1 MWWIV
6 RAIFTIA
13 SIAYQNNKANAI
25 KAKQEKAAEER
36 KGFTFTTSGEASP
49 VPVLYG
55 KNYLGGNAVKHSV
68 TNSYVAATSNDDLS
82 FTESLA
88 NTSATGTKNEFLHVQ
103 YALCHEGIEGVVGVK
118 VNNLDY
124 NDAGQRFSHI
134 IRTHNDGGTAD
145 AIATANGVPST
156 NTFTGTAF
164 ASATFKLDRDDPQ
177 YNGSPDMGFLLK
189 GRKVRAVELNTGVY
203 SLATSYVYS
212 NNPALCLLD
221 YLLNADFG
229 RGLAVDE
236 VDLESFY
243 NSAVVCGTV
252 GVAARNVSGVINGGP
267 TTRDIPIYECNITLS
282 SSNTIRDNIESI
294 MNTMALAELT
304 WSSEGKYKLLVEYP
318 TSAVETDALVNAA
331 HYFTDDEVIRDSV
344 EITWPSASER
354 YNQVTVNFLNEHEDF
369 KSDSA
374 TWPSPLSALQQ
385 PELVTNGTFDGTGN
399 VTGWALDGDA
409 INNSGVGVFDVTSG
423 AATNVLARQTIAL
436 TIGATYQLSF
446 ERLIGTDSC
455 SISAAAAGLPTS
467 YSSGVGVETRTF
479 VATAS
484 SALFLINSG
493 SGSAKAIVDNISV
506 KDAEVVNAHATYLT
520 EDNQQP
526 FVGSFQVDGVTDPY
540 HAQATAEQL
549 VRESRQARTVVLT
562 LSKKA
567 LSIEPGDFINLTLS
581 NSGISDEVYRV
592 EAIQVNSDFTVKTT
606 CTFFD
611 HEVLAWNVAD
621 NIAYATRPTFDFTVE
636 PVTSL
641 VYTAGKPS
649 GDHTALAELT
659 WTAPTDGSFKSVV
672 YYTDGAG
679 DLVILGETSSDNFF
693 IYPRSDWTDGE
704 SVTFTV
710 KAQTPLGRLSTGVAV
725 TNTVVK
731 TPATPTSFSATET
744 LYQTNKASG
753 VKARATLSF
762 SEPVGGVEP
771 KDYRVEYYRDEDGS
785 TYELLGYTVGQTYV
799 FNDIRAGNYHFKIT
813 PISWFDDEGTPLVG
827 TKLILGLSAIPA
839 DPTGFSSKV
848 TDSGILFTWNTPS
861 DLDVVSGGTTEIRYV
876 RNDVVTPKWE
886 IAQTIVNNIS
896 GSTTTATLP
905 IASGYYLIKHIDS
918 SGNACAEPAQ
928 LLNSFV
934 GPDFNAITTIT
945 EDPTFA
951 GTKTNCTVIGHE
963 KVTNGAFGTATDW
976 TISNADAASGISGG
990 QAYVLTAGANAQIA
1004 QTLALI
1010 EGRTYDISFNLVS
1023 EAGNGLAYL
1032 QLVGGTTQNIAVA
1045 AELATLGVN
1054 TFTFVAGNSSTLRF
1068 MTYGAVGQAFTID
1081 DVSVTEAADPAL
1093 ELDAAATTM
1102 TYLFDNDIDLGS
1114 VENIRLVPNMT
1125 AVITDGVTVVADYDP
1140 VSAVTRFAGPIVDAA
1155 VNFEVRH
1162 TDDDPAGTPTWTDWE
1177 TFSIGNY
1184 RARGFQFRLTG
1195 TVAAAAYTVIISELS
1210 LTADKADVYKR
1221 GTSASS
1227 AGTDTTVTFAS
1238 DFYGG
1243 IGGTDLPHVGF
1254 STIGGSAGDSI
1265 NIVSITKSAFVY
1277 SVYNS
1282 GARVVRNISWQAIG
1296 Q

>member
-6 RAIFTIA
+6 RAIFTVA
-13 SIAYQNNKANAI
+13 SVIYQNKKANAL

-55 KNYLGGNAVKHSV
+55 KNYLGGNAVRHKV
-68 TNSYVAATSNDDLS
+68 TDSYVSASSNGDQG
-82 FTESLA
+82 FNENFA
-88 NTSATGTKNEFLHVQ
+88 NTSADGTKNEYLHVQ

-118 VNNLDY
+118 VNDLDHD
-124 NDAGQRFSHI
+124 DANQRFSHR

-145 AIATANGVPST
+145 AIATANGINST
-156 NTFTGTAF
+156 NTFTGTAY

-189 GRKVRAVELNTGVY
+189 GRKVRAVELTTGVY
-203 SLATSYVYS
+203 SLASTYVYS

-221 YLLNADFG
+221 YLLNVDFG
-229 RGLAVDE
+229 RGLSVDE

-243 NSAVVCGTV
+243 NSAVVCDTV

-294 MNTMALAELT
+294 MNTMALAELV

-318 TSAVETDALVNAA
+318 TSTVETDALVDAA

-369 KSDSA
+369 KSDSE
-374 TWPSPLSALQQ
+374 TWPKS
-385 PELVTNGTFDGTGN
+385 
-399 VTGWALDGDA
+399 
-409 INNSGVGVFDVTSG
+409 NST
-423 AATNVLARQTIAL
+423 
-436 TIGATYQLSF
+436 
-446 ERLIGTDSC
+446 
-455 SISAAAAGLPTS
+455 
-467 YSSGVGVETRTF
+467 
-479 VATAS
+479 
-484 SALFLINSG
+484 
-493 SGSAKAIVDNISV
+493 
-506 KDAEVVNAHATYLT
+506 AHAAYLV

-526 FVGSFQVDGVTDPY
+526 FVGSFQVDGITDPY

-581 NSGISDEVYRV
+581 TSGISDEVYRV
-592 EAIQVNSDFTVKTT
+592 EAIQINSDFTVKTT
-606 CTFFD
+606 CSFFD
-611 HEVLAWNVAD
+611 HEVLAWNVANNKD
-621 NIAYATRPTFDFTVE
+621 YSTRPTFDFTVE

-641 VYTAGKPS
+641 VYTAGRPS
-649 GDHTALAELT
+649 GDHTALAELS

-672 YYTDGAG
+672 YYTS
-679 DLVILGETSSDNFF
+679 DLGGSVILGETSSDNFF
-693 IYPRSDWTDGE
+693 IYPRANWTDGE

-731 TPATPTSFSATET
+731 TPAAPTSFSATET

-827 TKLILGLSAIPA
+827 TKLILGLSAVPA
-839 DPTGFSSKV
+839 DPTGFVSKV
-848 TDSGILFTWNTPS
+848 TDSGILLTWDTPS
-861 DLDVVSGGTTEIRYV
+861 DLDVVSGGTTEVRYV
-876 RNDVVTPKWE
+876 RDDVVTPKWE

-905 IASGYYLIKHIDS
+905 ISAGYYLIKHIDS
-918 SGNACAEPAQ
+918 SGNPCAEPAQ

-951 GTKTNCTVIGHE
+951 GTKTNCTVVG
-963 KVTNGAFGTATDW
+963 
-976 TISNADAASGISGG
+976 SN
-990 QAYVLTAGANAQIA
+990 
-1004 QTLALI
+1004 
-1010 EGRTYDISFNLVS
+1010 
-1023 EAGNGLAYL
+1023 
-1032 QLVGGTTQNIAVA
+1032 
-1045 AELATLGVN
+1045 
-1054 TFTFVAGNSSTLRF
+1054 
-1068 MTYGAVGQAFTID
+1068 
-1081 DVSVTEAADPAL
+1081 L
-1093 ELDAAATTM
+1093 ELNASVSSM
-1102 TYLFDNDIDLGS
+1102 TYLFNNDLDLGS
-1114 VENIRLVPNMT
+1114 VENIRLVPSLT
-1125 AVITDGVTVVADYDP
+1125 ALVTDGTSVVADYSL
-1140 VSAVTRFAGPIVDAA
+1140 VSAVTRFSGPIVDASLT
-1155 VNFEVRH
+1155 FEVR
-1162 TDDDPAGTPTWTDWE
+1162 TTSDDPAGTPTWSDWE
-1177 TFSIGNY
+1177 TFTIGNY
-1184 RARGFQFRLTG
+1184 RARGFEFRLVG
-1195 TVAAAAYTVIISELS
+1195 AVASTDYTISISELS

-1221 GTSASS
+1221 GTSTSS
-1227 AGTDTTVTFAS
+1227 AGANTTVTFAS
-1238 DFYGG
+1238 QFYGG
-1243 IGGTDLPHVGF
+1243 IGDTDLPHVGF

>member
-1 MWWIV
+1 MWWV
-6 RAIFTIA
+6 LRAIFTIA
-13 SIAYQNNKANAI
+13 SVAYQNKKANAL
-25 KAKQEKAAEER
+25 KAKQEAAAEER

-55 KNYLGGNAVKHSV
+55 KNYLGGNAVKHRV
-68 TNSYVAATSNDDLS
+68 TDSYVAATTNDDLS

-88 NTSATGTKNEFLHVQ
+88 NTSATGKKNEFLHVQ

-124 NDAGQRFSHI
+124 NDADQRFSHI

-156 NTFTGTAF
+156 NTFTGTAY

-318 TSAVETDALVNAA
+318 TSAVETDALVDAA

-369 KSDSA
+369 KSDSE
-374 TWPSPLSALQQ
+374 TWPKSNSTAHTAY
-385 PELVTNGTFDGTGN
+385 LV
-399 VTGWALDGDA
+399 
-409 INNSGVGVFDVTSG
+409 
-423 AATNVLARQTIAL
+423 
-436 TIGATYQLSF
+436 
-446 ERLIGTDSC
+446 
-455 SISAAAAGLPTS
+455 
-467 YSSGVGVETRTF
+467 
-479 VATAS
+479 
-484 SALFLINSG
+484 
-493 SGSAKAIVDNISV
+493 
-506 KDAEVVNAHATYLT
+506 

-659 WTAPTDGSFKSVV
+659 WAAATDGSFKSVV
-672 YYTDGAG
+672 YYTDGSG
-679 DLVILGETSSDNFF
+679 DLVILGETSSDSFF

-710 KAQTPLGRLSTGVAV
+710 KAQTPLGRLSTGV
-725 TNTVVK
+725 TVVASVTS
-731 TPATPTSFSATET
+731 TPAAPTSFSVTEA

-753 VKARATLSF
+753 VKARATISF

-771 KDYRVEYYRDEDGS
+771 KDYKVEYYRDEDGS

-799 FNDIRAGNYHFKIT
+799 FSDIRAGNYHFRIT

-839 DPTGFSSKV
+839 DPTGFASKV
-848 TDSGILFTWNTPS
+848 TDSGILLTWDKST
-861 DLDVVSGGTTEIRYV
+861 DLDVVSGGHSEV
-876 RNDVVTPKWE
+876 RFSRGDGGAPSW
-886 IAQTIVNNIS
+886 AMSQTLLSNI
-896 GSTTTATLP
+896 GGTTTTATVPLVL
-905 IASGYYLIKHIDS
+905 GYYLLKHFDS
-918 SGNACAEPAQ
+918 SGNQCAEAVQ
-928 LLNSFV
+928 IQSTWA
-934 GPDFNAITTIT
+934 GPDFNAITTVT

-951 GTKTNCTVIGHE
+951 GTKTNCTVVG
-963 KVTNGAFGTATDW
+963 
-976 TISNADAASGISGG
+976 SN
-990 QAYVLTAGANAQIA
+990 
-1004 QTLALI
+1004 
-1010 EGRTYDISFNLVS
+1010 
-1023 EAGNGLAYL
+1023 
-1032 QLVGGTTQNIAVA
+1032 
-1045 AELATLGVN
+1045 
-1054 TFTFVAGNSSTLRF
+1054 
-1068 MTYGAVGQAFTID
+1068 
-1081 DVSVTEAADPAL
+1081 L
-1093 ELDAAATTM
+1093 ELDAGVLSM
-1102 TYLFDNDIDLGS
+1102 TYAFSNSIDLGS
-1114 VENIRLVPNMT
+1114 VENIRLSPNLT
-1125 AVITDGVTVVADYDP
+1125 ATVSDGTTTVADYTLI
-1140 VSAVTRFAGPIVDAA
+1140 SSVTRFSGPIVEAG
-1155 VNFEVRH
+1155 VVFEVRH
-1162 TDDDPAGTPTWTDWE
+1162 TDDDPAGTPTWSAWE
-1177 TFSIGNY
+1177 TFTVGNY
-1184 RARGFQFRLTG
+1184 LHRAFEFRLTA
-1195 TVAAAAYTVIISELS
+1195 TVLETATTLVISELS
-1210 LTADKADVYKR
+1210 LTADKADVNKR
-1221 GTSASS
+1221 GTSTSS
-1227 AGTDTTVTFAS
+1227 AGADTTVTFAS
-1238 DFYGG
+1238 AFYGG
-1243 IGGTDLPHVGF
+1243 IGGADLPHVGF
-1254 STIGGSAGDSI
+1254 STIGGSSGDSI
-1265 NIVSITKSAFVY
+1265 DIVSITKSAFVY